1 MGGFG
6 GVASTC
12 RAFFL
17 LRVPGAASVLESG
30 VAAAGFDDFAPFF
43 FGTGRT
49 TVWIGGGA
57 VWIGDTV
64 SIGGGPTTCSEGRVT
79 VLLTTFET

>member
-1 MGGFG
+1 MGGFR

-43 FGTGRT
+43 FWDGTDHRLDQ
-49 TVWIGGGA
+49 GGSCLDRGHRFDQRRANHLFRGKGNSA
-57 VWIGDTV
+57 VDDV
-64 SIGGGPTTCSEGRVT
+64 
-79 VLLTTFET
+79 